1 MALYRMSCKRT
12 RTALIPGRPVPLEA
26 LDSRRLYSQIA
37 DQVATLISTGEY
49 QPGDQLLSER
59 ELAERL
65 KVSRPTVREAMIALE
80 VRGLIEIRVGVGIFV
95 RARPARQQGDP
106 VRTPEPVHSAL
117 EIIEARLL
125 IEPQVAAL
133 AAERLSEKE
142 LKVLKKHLRQLKL
155 AASQGKWSDRDDRAL
170 HETIAGASGNQVLS
184 DLVHGLFTD
193 RDDALALKFEEH
205 LSQMP
210 LVRDRSFNDH
220 RRIVEALSRR
230 DPEAARQA
238 MYDHLASVQRE
249 MLAGWSSDAADGS

>member
-1 MALYRMSCKRT
+1 M
-12 RTALIPGRPVPLEA
+12 PFEA
-26 LDSRRLYSQIA
+26 LNTRRLYSQIA

-59 ELAERL
+59 ELADRL

-95 RARPARQQGDP
+95 RTQPARQQADLVRAPDP
-106 VRTPEPVHSAL
+106 AHSAL
-117 EIIEARLL
+117 EIIEARLML
-125 IEPQVAAL
+125 EPQVAAL

-155 AASQGKWSDRDDRAL
+155 AAAQGRWSDRDDRAL
-170 HETIAGASGNQVLS
+170 HETIARASGNQVLS
-184 DLVHGLFTD
+184 DMVQGLFTD

-220 RRIVEALSRR
+220 RRIIEALSRR
-230 DPEAARQA
+230 DAQAARQA
-238 MYDHLASVQRE
+238 MHDHLASVQRE
-249 MLAGWSSDAADGS
+249 MLAGWASEAAETSGTPDTPL